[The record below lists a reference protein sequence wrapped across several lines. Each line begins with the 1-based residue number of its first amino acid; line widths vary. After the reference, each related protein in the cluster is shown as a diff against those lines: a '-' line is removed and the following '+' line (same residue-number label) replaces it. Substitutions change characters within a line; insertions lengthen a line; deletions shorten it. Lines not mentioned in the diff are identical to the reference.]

1 MKRNIAAG
9 LSIVAV
15 VAGVGWKLASR
26 PTTSTALEDI
36 RLIQRSEHS
45 HPGPTNEL
53 AGIRIRISL
62 ISATRTRCR
71 PARFHKSPWLPNRP
85 GGVA

>member
-1 MKRNIAAG
+1 MKRHIAAG

-26 PTTSTALEDI
+26 PTISTALEDI

-45 HPGPTNEL
+45 HPGPSGAL
-53 AGIRIRISL
+53 AGIRIRISPDFGYEL
-62 ISATRTRCR
+62 TV
-71 PARFHKSPWLPNRP
+71 PAREVPRIS
-85 GGVA
+85 VAAE

>member
-1 MKRNIAAG
+1 MKRHIAAG

-15 VAGVGWKLASR
+15 VVGVGWRLASR

-45 HPGPTNEL
+45 HTGPSDTL
-53 AGIRIRISL
+53 AGIRIRIGPDVGYE
-62 ISATRTRCR
+62 TTV
-71 PARFHKSPWLPNRP
+71 PARKVPQIS
-85 GGVA
+85 VAAE